1 MFLNIYIKQPTC
13 KHFSLLK
20 KFVLL
25 NSEKYLYLLYDGKST
40 VPSK

>member
-20 KFVLL
+20 NLFLL